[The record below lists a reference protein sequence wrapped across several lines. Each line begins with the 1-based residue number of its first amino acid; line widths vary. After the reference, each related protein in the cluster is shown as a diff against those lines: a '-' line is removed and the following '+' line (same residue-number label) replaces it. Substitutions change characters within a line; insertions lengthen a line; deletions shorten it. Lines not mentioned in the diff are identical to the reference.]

1 MTVTKNIPFWKN
13 NFYFITF
20 LMGIKWIRH
29 SACLFSRWWSWF
41 EKFPETPVF
50 SYFPSDPPFSLSIFW
65 LKYWENCS
73 SATWCCLDHWQN
85 CFTTAGAI
93 VSHGESD
100 DPEYFLGRCAQS
112 CSRSQ
117 ITAVVLGL
125 LKHLLSLFFNS
136 EKETGNW
143 LLRKYLNVILFSI
156 YSWKHL
162 ESSNG
167 SYAVGCYS

>member
-1 MTVTKNIPFWKN
+1 MDLNFRSVTLPAFSLDDGADLKNSQRPQFSFFSFW
-13 NFYFITF
+13 
-20 LMGIKWIRH
+20 
-29 SACLFSRWWSWF
+29 
-41 EKFPETPVF
+41 
-50 SYFPSDPPFSLSIFW
+50 PSNICCRCCPFSD
-65 LKYWENCS
+65 LKYWENCY
-73 SATWCCLDHWQN
+73 SATSCCLDHWQN

-100 DPEYFLGRCAQS
+100 DPEYFLGRCARP

-117 ITAVVLGL
+117 ITAVVFGL
-125 LKHLLSLFFNS
+125 LKHLLFLFFNS

-143 LLRKYLNVILFSI
+143 LLREYLNVIIFSI

-167 SYAVGCYS
+167 SYAVGCYSLKQG